1 MSVTKEAKTEVINKF
16 KHHDTDTGS
25 YEVQI
30 AILTKRINN
39 LTDHFKLHVKDHASR
54 RGLIML
60 VNKRRG
66 LLKSLKKNDLPNY
79 RKIVDQLEL
88 RG

>member
-1 MSVTKEAKTEVINKF
+1 MSVTKEAKTEVINKYQ
-16 KHHDTDTGS
+16 HHATDTGS

-79 RKIVDQLEL
+79 RKVVDQLEL